1 MNRRTR
7 YFHAILD
14 RLFLRIQAWECR
26 QQRRVNIHDPRREP
40 VDKTRAENPHEPGQH
55 HQFDMMQ
62 VELGNDSFLKV
73 LFGGKIP
80 AFDHCRWDTGS
91 SYLAQGVGLRIV
103 ADHHA
108 NLGSQPVC
116 IDRIENRLQIAT
128 AT

>member
-1 MNRRTR
+1 
-7 YFHAILD
+7 
-14 RLFLRIQAWECR
+14 
-26 QQRRVNIHDPRREP
+26 
-40 VDKTRAENPHEPGQH
+40 
-55 HQFDMMQ
+55 MMQ